1 MLHADLLNMLRCPD
15 DRSPLVEAEAAVI
28 SRLNAEVAAGKLRN
42 RGGDVVAQ
50 PLDGGLL
57 RSDGRYLYPIVD
69 GIPVLLVD
77 EAIPLA
83 PAAKV

>member
-1 MLHADLLNMLRCPD
+1 MMPADLLNMLRCPD
-15 DRSPLVEAEAAVI
+15 DRSPLVEAETAVVA
-28 SRLNAEVAAGKLRN
+28 RLNADVAAGKLRN

-50 PLDGGLL
+50 PLDGGLV

-83 PAAKV
+83 PAGKA